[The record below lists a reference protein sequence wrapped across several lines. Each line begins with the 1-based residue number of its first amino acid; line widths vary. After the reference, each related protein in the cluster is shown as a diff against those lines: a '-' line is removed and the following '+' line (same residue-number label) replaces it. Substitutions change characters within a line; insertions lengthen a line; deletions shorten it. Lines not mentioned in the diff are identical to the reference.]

1 MSYEA
6 RVTSADPVAVIFLI
20 DQSDSMRDSINSEG
34 LQKQHAVADAL
45 NNLLRELSIMSS
57 RSGHLKDYFYVS
69 VVGYGAHVGSTFGGA
84 LAGRDLVP
92 ISEVAENPLLIDE
105 RMKKVPDGAGGL
117 VEQRIRFPIWV
128 EPAAA
133 NGTPMCAV
141 FMRAAELVNDFANA
155 HPDSFPPIVFN
166 LTDGEATDGDFRGQA
181 EAVRSIKTNDGATL
195 ICNLHVQTAQ
205 RGVTTLRFPSDIS
218 HVHDQ
223 LAHQLFEISSVMPE
237 PMREEAELNDYK
249 LDESARCFVFNGDVT
264 DVVRFLKVGT
274 VATLR

>member
-45 NNLLRELSIMSS
+45 NNVLRELSIMSS
-57 RSGHLKDYFYVS
+57 RSGQLKNYFYVS
-69 VVGYGAHVGSTFGGA
+69 VVGYGAHLGSAFGGA
-84 LAGRDLVP
+84 LEGRDLVP

-117 VEQRIRFPIWV
+117 VEQRVRFPIWM

-133 NGTPMCAV
+133 NGTPMCAA
-141 FMRAAELVNDFANA
+141 FTRAAELANDFVNKY
-155 HPDSFPPIVFN
+155 PDSFPPIVFN
-166 LTDGEATDGDFRGQA
+166 LTDGEATDGEFLGQA
-181 EAVRSIKTNDGATL
+181 IALGEIETTDGGTL
-195 ICNLHVQTAQ
+195 ICNLHVQNAQ
-205 RGVTTLRFPSDIS
+205 AGGAALRFPSDIS
-218 HVHDQ
+218 QVQDP
-223 LAHQLFEISSVMPE
+223 LARKLFEASSVMPE
-237 PMREEAELNDYK
+237 PLRREAEQNDYQ
-249 LDESARCFVFNGDVT
+249 LDKDARCFVFNGDVT